1 MLITACAYRE
11 ENLRRVVPES
21 KKAQVIDPV
30 EFVNTR
36 VQTQG
41 QGSTKRAS
49 EGQRMRHGKKRKEQ
63 GGAQMDSANGQAEG
77 KADERHRRAKPEV
90 AVTGSDMRTRFP
102 SKDITG
108 IAADVVVV
116 GAGIAGLS
124 AAASAAE
131 AGAKTIV
138 LEKGATFHTR
148 GLHNAAIN
156 SRLQKQAGIEIN
168 RDQVI
173 STIMEFGAYRGDQR
187 LVTLWADNCGKVM
200 DWLLDIADAA
210 GIEVI
215 LDPTTKPWYF
225 PNYPLI
231 HVFRPNRQ
239 ETLAQM
245 LQDNATVNGAR
256 FCFETPAIQLLREG
270 EGRVTGVVGRSV
282 SGDYVRFDARKAV
295 VLCTGDY
302 GGNREMVQNY
312 LNWNDLKDLKC
323 AYEPAVNT
331 GDGHKMG
338 MAIGAAIDDPP
349 HCPMMFDWSV
359 WAERGLFNLAR
370 QPWLY
375 VNIQGER
382 FMNEDLPWGYECNQ
396 LLRQPNGFAWSVWDG
411 KYDEEWPLMR
421 SQCCKNMGEPTYLW
435 NPNQLTEAIKKGN
448 VLTAES
454 IESLADKM
462 EVPTDTLRQTVARY
476 NELARNRRDIDFG
489 KHPERMTT
497 IEKPLFYACKMESRY
512 MVILSGLQV
521 NTALQVLD
529 TQRKAIQGLYAAG
542 NVSGSFFGG
551 NVYPTTTPG
560 LTHSRAWTF
569 GRLAGLNATK
579 D

>member
-1 MLITACAYRE
+1 M
-11 ENLRRVVPES
+11 
-21 KKAQVIDPV
+21 
-30 EFVNTR
+30 
-36 VQTQG
+36 
-41 QGSTKRAS
+41 
-49 EGQRMRHGKKRKEQ
+49 
-63 GGAQMDSANGQAEG
+63 
-77 KADERHRRAKPEV
+77 HRC
-90 AVTGSDMRTRFP
+90 
-102 SKDITG
+102 
-108 IAADVVVV
+108 
-116 GAGIAGLS
+116 
-124 AAASAAE
+124 
-131 AGAKTIV
+131 
-138 LEKGATFHTR
+138 
-148 GLHNAAIN
+148 
-156 SRLQKQAGIEIN
+156 
-168 RDQVI
+168 
-173 STIMEFGAYRGDQR
+173 
-187 LVTLWADNCGKVM
+187 W
-200 DWLLDIADAA
+200 
-210 GIEVI
+210 
-215 LDPTTKPWYF
+215 
-225 PNYPLI
+225 
-231 HVFRPNRQ
+231 
-239 ETLAQM
+239 
-245 LQDNATVNGAR
+245 QDNAAVNGAR
-256 FCFETPAIQLLREG
+256 FYFETPAIQLLREG

-302 GGNREMVQNY
+302 GADREMVQKY

-359 WAERGLFNLAR
+359 WAERGLFNLTR

-411 KYDEEWPLMR
+411 KYDEEWPQMR

-435 NPNQLTEAIKKGN
+435 NPNQLMEAIKKGN

-579 D
+579 DQAHG

>member
-1 MLITACAYRE
+1 
-11 ENLRRVVPES
+11 
-21 KKAQVIDPV
+21 
-30 EFVNTR
+30 
-36 VQTQG
+36 
-41 QGSTKRAS
+41 
-49 EGQRMRHGKKRKEQ
+49 
-63 GGAQMDSANGQAEG
+63 
-77 KADERHRRAKPEV
+77 
-90 AVTGSDMRTRFP
+90 
-102 SKDITG
+102 
-108 IAADVVVV
+108 
-116 GAGIAGLS
+116 
-124 AAASAAE
+124 
-131 AGAKTIV
+131 
-138 LEKGATFHTR
+138 
-148 GLHNAAIN
+148 
-156 SRLQKQAGIEIN
+156 
-168 RDQVI
+168 
-173 STIMEFGAYRGDQR
+173 
-187 LVTLWADNCGKVM
+187 
-200 DWLLDIADAA
+200 
-210 GIEVI
+210 
-215 LDPTTKPWYF
+215 
-225 PNYPLI
+225 
-231 HVFRPNRQ
+231 
-239 ETLAQM
+239 
-245 LQDNATVNGAR
+245 
-256 FCFETPAIQLLREG
+256 
-270 EGRVTGVVGRSV
+270 
-282 SGDYVRFDARKAV
+282 
-295 VLCTGDY
+295 
-302 GGNREMVQNY
+302 
-312 LNWNDLKDLKC
+312 
-323 AYEPAVNT
+323 
-331 GDGHKMG
+331 MG